1 MAQHFTLSELL
12 HSDTAEARGIQNTP
26 PHDVLRRLNYLM
38 DNCLD
43 PIRRLWGKPIG
54 VNSGYRSPALNAA
67 VGGVAT
73 SQHVKGEAADIT
85 TGTVEGNKQ
94 LFDMICASDIS
105 STNLSTNAISAGFTF
120 PVKWE
125 ASVIVVLSCICKPM
139 KRYYFAIVA
148 AVLLCACASTRN
160 TSRSSTQERVEE
172 RAESERQ
179 TSTQE
184 QTEEQRDVV
193 TISKTTTETKST
205 TTIYDTSSPAA
216 DSLGI
221 PPPQQTTTTE
231 TKTTN
236 TTATV
241 DKSVIRQIVDE
252 QLREAANEQTTTNKQ
267 EDTSTEEIKEDST
280 PKNLRWLGIIAIC
293 TTVIMGCFFVLRF
306 VGRK

>member
-1 MAQHFTLSELL
+1 
-12 HSDTAEARGIQNTP
+12 
-26 PHDVLRRLNYLM
+26 
-38 DNCLD
+38 
-43 PIRRLWGKPIG
+43 
-54 VNSGYRSPALNAA
+54 
-67 VGGVAT
+67 
-73 SQHVKGEAADIT
+73 
-85 TGTVEGNKQ
+85 
-94 LFDMICASDIS
+94 
-105 STNLSTNAISAGFTF
+105 
-120 PVKWE
+120 
-125 ASVIVVLSCICKPM
+125 M

-193 TISKTTTETKST
+193 TISKTTT
-205 TTIYDTSSPAA
+205 
-216 DSLGI
+216 
-221 PPPQQTTTTE
+221 
-231 TKTTN
+231 
-236 TTATV
+236 
-241 DKSVIRQIVDE
+241 
-252 QLREAANEQTTTNKQ
+252 NKQ

>member
-1 MAQHFTLSELL
+1 
-12 HSDTAEARGIQNTP
+12 
-26 PHDVLRRLNYLM
+26 
-38 DNCLD
+38 
-43 PIRRLWGKPIG
+43 
-54 VNSGYRSPALNAA
+54 
-67 VGGVAT
+67 
-73 SQHVKGEAADIT
+73 
-85 TGTVEGNKQ
+85 
-94 LFDMICASDIS
+94 
-105 STNLSTNAISAGFTF
+105 
-120 PVKWE
+120 
-125 ASVIVVLSCICKPM
+125 M

-216 DSLGI
+216 DSLGCS
-221 PPPQQTTTTE
+221 PPQRTTTTE

-252 QLREAANEQTTTNKQ
+252 QLCEAANKQTTTNKQ
-267 EDTSTEEIKEDST
+267 EDTGTEEIKEDST

-293 TTVIMGCFFVLRF
+293 ATVIVVCFFVLRF